1 MRREGR
7 VAFGVIRI
15 LGRAFGGDN
24 RRIIMR
30 EAAGGP
36 RSYCSRLA
44 HNNHLRTINLLAAFN
59 LRQKLSIYVHS
70 TILYIAC
77 CQILSFTT
85 EIVDNP

>member
-36 RSYCSRLA
+36 RSYCSRRA
-44 HNNHLRTINLLAAFN
+44 HNNHLHSINLLAAFN
-59 LRQKLSIYVHS
+59 LRQIFCIYVHG
-70 TILYIAC
+70 TILYI
-77 CQILSFTT
+77 
-85 EIVDNP
+85 